1 MSIPNLTF
9 VDHVGGELA
18 AIAASLA
25 TGRSI
30 RAEARTTT
38 APATFGPEV
47 AEVLREVGAPAPLAA
62 TAFEKSAEAGSIVE
76 LGGSSIANRRAS
88 LEVKRYDGP
97 AETAFG
103 PATLEKLAL
112 LRIARDRIDA
122 YLDVP

>member
-1 MSIPNLTF
+1 MSITPLTF

-25 TGRSI
+25 SSRSI

-47 AEVLREVGAPAPLAA
+47 AEVLREVGAPAPAA
-62 TAFEKSAEAGSIVE
+62 ARAFDKSGALGPIIE
-76 LGGSSIANRRAS
+76 LGGSSIADRRAS

-97 AETAFG
+97 AETDFG
-103 PATLEKLAL
+103 AATLEKLAL

-122 YLDVP
+122 YLDLP